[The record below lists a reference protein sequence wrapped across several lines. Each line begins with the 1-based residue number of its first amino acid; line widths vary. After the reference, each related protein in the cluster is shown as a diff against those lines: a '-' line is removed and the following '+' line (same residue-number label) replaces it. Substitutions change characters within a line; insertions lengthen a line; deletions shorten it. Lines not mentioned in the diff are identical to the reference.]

1 MQSLQIPDMKGLTRE
16 FLKEPQIE
24 CPVTHS
30 FAPGV
35 YLREIFMPAET
46 VVIGHEHKTEHFN
59 VLLKGKCRVIM
70 GDEVHELEAPCT
82 FVSGAGIQ
90 KLVNVLEDCIWQTI
104 HANPDDMQDIEIL
117 EDRYVNKV
125 EASLTSEQERQL
137 L

>member
-1 MQSLQIPDMKGLTRE
+1 MQTLQIPDMKGLTRE
-16 FLKEPQIE
+16 FLKELQID
-24 CPVTHS
+24 CPVRHA
-30 FAPGV
+30 FAPDV
-35 YLREIFMPAET
+35 YLREIFMPAGT

-104 HANPDDMQDIEIL
+104 HSNPDNMQDIEIL
-117 EDRYVNKV
+117 EDRFVNKV
-125 EASLTSEQERQL
+125 EASLTSEQERKL

>member
-1 MQSLQIPDMKGLTRE
+1 MQTLQIPDMKGLTRE
-16 FLKEPQIE
+16 FLKEPQID
-24 CPVTHS
+24 CPVKHA
-30 FAPGV
+30 FAPDV
-35 YLREIFMPAET
+35 YLREIFMPAGT

-104 HANPDDMQDIEIL
+104 HSNTDNMQDIEIL
-117 EDRYVNKV
+117 EDRFVNKV
-125 EASLTSEQERQL
+125 EASLTSEQERKL